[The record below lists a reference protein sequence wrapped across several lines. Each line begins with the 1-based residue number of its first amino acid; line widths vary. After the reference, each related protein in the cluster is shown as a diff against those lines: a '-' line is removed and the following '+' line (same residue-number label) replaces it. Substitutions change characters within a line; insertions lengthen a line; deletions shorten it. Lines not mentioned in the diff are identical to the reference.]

1 LISCREV
8 NRRKVFEIR
17 VSVVSPSAK
26 EIIAEQLVMI
36 TNTDKSVVSSLFVV
50 FKSLSSLIFVFLL

>member
-1 LISCREV
+1 MRPT
-8 NRRKVFEIR
+8 RRKVFEIR